1 VGLVV
6 GLVLA
11 MIAGGKLGPLL
22 FETSPQD
29 PVVIGGVVAAL
40 LLVALVAGALPARAA
55 SRVDPI
61 SALRSD

>member
-1 VGLVV
+1 V